1 MPRESITKTMHQ
13 QNIYQQQQPQ
23 FPNFTHPPPSI
34 EFSLPHIDDATI
46 ERFLI
51 DRNHLAIQVGE
62 PNVYNHFKINGRDRL
77 TVIQMNLTNLIRQQ
91 QMDETNL
98 KNNIAHLAPAP
109 WEDKVNSIKQ
119 NQIKIA
125 KLLTK
130 FEALSSSEVAKTTVV
145 KRRKNKRK
153 MRKARSTKQ
162 ELTNNTVEEAAA
174 TKRPKFEDDLE
185 QSYEKYE
192 MERIRTANLKRS
204 NECKRQLAMLESLVE
219 LRCIRRKNSNVT
231 GSGHTS
237 SEKCFIEQIDQLKS
251 KWNEALEKCN
261 SLENK
266 LKMLLTSTASQLWLN
281 ALFSNTE
288 APFVDNTADVK
299 ALLDI
304 RKSWDLCLVTNANV
318 FGSSIPPGWVLP
330 NPTPSNEWV
339 PFLVK

>member
-1 MPRESITKTMHQ
+1 MHQ
-13 QNIYQQQQPQ
+13 QNIYQQQQQ

-34 EFSLPHIDDATI
+34 EFSLPPIDDATI

-51 DRNHLAIQVGE
+51 DRNHLAIQIGE
-62 PNVYNHFKINGRDRL
+62 PNVYNQFQINGRDRL

-98 KNNIAHLAPAP
+98 KNNVAHLAPAL
-109 WEDKVNSIKQ
+109 WEDKVNSLKQ
-119 NQIKIA
+119 NQIKIS

-130 FEALSSSEVAKTTVV
+130 FEALSSELAKTTVV
-145 KRRKNKRK
+145 KRHKNKRK
-153 MRKARSTKQ
+153 MRKAQHSTKQ
-162 ELTNNTVEEAAA
+162 EFTNNTVGEAA

-192 MERIRTANLKRS
+192 MERLRTANLRRS
-204 NECKRQLAMLESLVE
+204 NECKRQLATLDSLVE
-219 LRCIRRKNSNVT
+219 LRCIRRKNSNVS

-237 SEKCFIEQIDQLKS
+237 SEKSFIEQIDQLKS
-251 KWNEALEKCN
+251 KWNEALETCN
-261 SLENK
+261 SLEKK
-266 LKMLLTSTASQLWLN
+266 LKMLLTSTASQLWSN

-288 APFVDNTADVK
+288 APFVDNTVDFK
-299 ALLDI
+299 TLLDI
-304 RKSWDLCLVTNANV
+304 RKSWDLCLVTDANV